1 MYSGV
6 VMGLEMDDTSLSL
19 PDGLETGFGDG
30 ERERERG
37 ENGIWGFELED
48 CINLRTKERECMC
61 VCVVLSSAL
70 GGLVLE
76 CCFCTYKECGLS
88 GLIVKVGFRD
98 KTFVFMRYSSSGGG
112 LFSLPT

>member
-6 VMGLEMDDTSLSL
+6 VMGLEMEDTSLSL

-37 ENGIWGFELED
+37 DGIWGFELED
-48 CINLRTKERECMC
+48 CINLRTKERES
-61 VCVVLSSAL
+61 VCVLLLGAL

-112 LFSLPT
+112 LFSLPM